1 VRRGG
6 RREVAVGAEPRAGE
20 ATALRTNFVL
30 LFILFRSRDSLS
42 RVLPSTD
49 LKIVRVIP
57 LFVSLKDEVEEM
69 VIALLTQLV
78 LVIHNGQQ

>member
-1 VRRGG
+1 MRH
-6 RREVAVGAEPRAGE
+6 
-20 ATALRTNFVL
+20 LYDLIKN
-30 LFILFRSRDSLS
+30 SLS